1 MDVKAFIDTNL
12 LNLHQKAVSTDNTRK
27 RLQFINIRHK
37 GGALHIASTN
47 GRMLFHTVIPDEA
60 ASLAADTPD
69 FAVNV
74 KLNGRIKFKRGRTE
88 GLVTF
93 GDGTV
98 KVEPCGADAVVLVAE
113 DGTDYPDY
121 NVCEAPDGHLAAVT
135 EWATFD
141 PDALKATLE
150 YCGTKF
156 LHHPYFDETKATGGY
171 VWKACGDR
179 CDERRATV
187 MPLRVA

>member
-1 MDVKAFIDTNL
+1 
-12 LNLHQKAVSTDNTRK
+12 
-27 RLQFINIRHK
+27 
-37 GGALHIASTN
+37 
-47 GRMLFHTVIPDEA
+47 MLFHTVIPDESA
-60 ASLAADTPD
+60 LLASDAPE
-69 FAVNV
+69 FNVNV
-74 KLNGRIKFKRGRTE
+74 KLNGRIKFKRGRSE

-98 KVEPCGADAVVLVAE
+98 KVEPCGADAIVLVAE

-121 NVCEAPDGHLAAVT
+121 GISETPDDRLVPAT

-141 PDALKATLE
+141 PDLLKATWD
-150 YCGTKF
+150 YCETPCLQRPF
-156 LHHPYFDETKATGGY
+156 ADEGNRGNAYT
-171 VWKACGDR
+171 WKACGAR